1 MSKFFINRPI
11 VAIVIA
17 ILTVIIGVVAF
28 LGLPIAQFPKIVPPE
43 ARITST
49 FVGADAQT
57 VEQSVAT
64 PIEQQLSG
72 VDNLNYMY
80 SINGSDGSLRLTAN
94 FDVAT
99 DPNTDLILT
108 QMRVTQA
115 NPQLPA
121 DVAAFGVTVQK
132 QLTAP
137 LMLVALYSPTDSYDS
152 TFLANYAYININDQL
167 TRVPGIASA
176 TVFGA
181 GQYAMRYW
189 VKPDQ
194 LAKLNITVPEILQAI
209 QSQNTVNPAG
219 LIGGEPAPKGQEF
232 TYSVRAQG
240 RLATPEEFGAI
251 IIRANPDGSTVRLR
265 DVARVEL
272 GAQVYNV
279 MGRFNGKPS
288 AIIAIYQLPGS
299 NALDCANGVKKALTQ
314 LKTRFPQGLDYQV
327 GLDTTQAVSE
337 GVHEISNTIWQAL
350 VLVILVVFVFLQ
362 GWRPT
367 LIPLLAVP
375 VSLVGTFIL
384 FPAFG
389 FSVNTLS
396 LFGLVLAIGLVVDDA
411 IVVVEA
417 VEHHIEEGMTPRAAT
432 LKAMEEV
439 GGPVVAIAIILA
451 AVFIPTAF
459 IPGITGRLYQQF
471 ALTIA
476 ISVIISAFNA
486 LSLSPALCAM
496 LLRPKQKTRGPLG
509 SFYAWFNRVFGRVTD
524 GYVGISRHLIR
535 KSFVS
540 FTVLAGFAVLAL
552 LLGPGLPAAWL
563 PHESPGASGV
573 GHAAASVINAL
584 GKGLPTSFLPEEDQ
598 GYVYV
603 GLQLPNASS
612 LQRTSEVARKV
623 EDVLKNTPGVKSY
636 TSVIGFSLLS
646 TVYNTYSG
654 FFFVNFKPWSERTKD
669 DEHYEAIKA
678 HLNAELRKIPEA
690 NAFAFSPPS
699 IPGVG
704 TAGGFTF
711 VLEDR
716 AGRDVAF
723 LAGNV
728 ARFMEAARK
737 RPELTG
743 ISTTFLPTIPQIFV
757 NVDRDKVLKQGV
769 ALADVYKTLQTF
781 MGGAFVNYFN
791 RFGRQWQVYV
801 EAEGEYRDTPEKLGS
816 YYVRNRDGAMVPL
829 SALTTVERRLGP
841 EFTMRYNLYR
851 SAQINGAAAPGYS
864 SNQAS
869 QALEEV
875 FAQTMPR
882 EMGFD
887 YIGMSYQEKKAQEG
901 VPPAAIFGLSVL
913 FVFLILAALYE
924 SWSLPFSVLLG
935 VPVAVFG
942 AYAAL
947 LARHLSDAKMENDV
961 FAQIGLVM
969 LIGLSAKN
977 AILIVEFARTRYEHG
992 VPLLDAALQGAK
1004 VRLRPILMTSFAFI
1018 LGCVPLWAADGA
1030 GAVARKV
1037 MGTTVIG
1044 GMLAASALAIFLIP
1058 VTFYVIEMWATKGR
1072 PHSTHASA
1080 LHPTVQ
1086 PGTSISGDSPEVSR
1100 GI

>member
-11 VAIVIA
+11 VAIVIS
-17 ILTVIIGVVAF
+17 IITVIVGVVAF
-28 LGLPIAQFPKIVPPE
+28 LSLPIAQFPKIVPPE
-43 ARITST
+43 ARITT
-49 FVGADAQT
+49 TYVGADAQT

-72 VDNLNYMY
+72 VDNLNYMF
-80 SINGSDGSLRLTAN
+80 SINGSDGSLRLSAN
-94 FDVAT
+94 FDVNT

-115 NPQLPA
+115 GPQLPV
-121 DVAAFGVTVQK
+121 DVANFGVTVQK

-137 LMLVALYSPTDSYDS
+137 LMLVALYSPTNSYDS

-194 LAKLNITVPEILQAI
+194 LAKLNLTVNDIITAI

-219 LIGGEPAPKGQEF
+219 TIGGEPAPKGQDF

-240 RLATPEEFGAI
+240 RLTSPEEFGAI

-299 NALDCANGVKKALTQ
+299 NALDCANGVKQAMAK
-314 LKTRFPQGLDYQV
+314 LKLRFPQGLDYEV
-327 GLDTTQAVSE
+327 GLDTTQSVSE
-337 GVHEISNTIWQAL
+337 GVKEISNTLWQAL
-350 VLVILVVFVFLQ
+350 LLVILVVFVFLQ

-375 VSLVGTFIL
+375 VSLIGTFIL

-417 VEHHIEEGMTPRAAT
+417 VEHHIEEGLSPRDAT

-486 LSLSPALCAM
+486 LSLSPALSAM
-496 LLRPKQKTRGPLG
+496 LLRPKGQNRGPLG
-509 SFYAWFNRVFGRVTD
+509 GFYSWFNRAFGRVQE

-535 KSFVS
+535 KSAVS
-540 FTVLAGFAVLAL
+540 FVLLAL
-552 LLGPGLPAAWL
+552 F
-563 PHESPGASGV
+563 
-573 GHAAASVINAL
+573 AAAAL
-584 GKGLPTSFLPEEDQ
+584 WFGKKLPTSFLPEEDQ

-623 EDVLKNTPGVKSY
+623 EEIMKATPGVKNC

-646 TVYNTYSG
+646 TVYNTYSA
-654 FFFVNFKPWSERTKD
+654 FFFVNFKPWSERTSEA
-669 DEHYEAIKA
+669 EHFDAIKA
-678 HLNAELRKIPEA
+678 HLNRELSKIPEGR
-690 NAFAFSPPS
+690 AFAFSPPS

-723 LAGNV
+723 LASNV
-728 ARFMEAARK
+728 SKFMAAAAK
-737 RPELTG
+737 RPEIAGLT
-743 ISTTFLPTIPQIFV
+743 TTFLPSVPQIFV

-801 EAEGEYRDTPEKLGS
+801 AAEGEYRNSPDKLGS
-816 YYVRNRDGAMVPL
+816 YYVRNRAGTMVPL
-829 SALTTVERRLGP
+829 STLTTVENRLGP

-864 SNQAS
+864 SNQAN

-887 YIGMSYQEKKAQEG
+887 YIGMSFQEKKAQEG
-901 VPPAAIFGLSVL
+901 VPPAAIFGLSLL

-942 AYAAL
+942 AYATL
-947 LARHLSDAKMENDV
+947 LARHMENNV

-992 VPLLDAALQGAK
+992 VPLLEAALEGAK
-1004 VRLRPILMTSFAFI
+1004 IRLRPILMTSLAFI
-1018 LGCVPLWAADGA
+1018 FGCIPLWLADGS
-1030 GAVARKV
+1030 GSVARRV
-1037 MGTTVIG
+1037 MGTAVIG
-1044 GMLAASALAIFLIP
+1044 GMFAASALAIFLIP
-1058 VTFYVIEMWATKGR
+1058 VTFFVIEMWATKGQ
-1072 PHSTHASA
+1072 PHSAHKST
-1080 LHPTVQ
+1080 LHPVADRGATPSDAPPAP
-1086 PGTSISGDSPEVSR
+1086 PGH
-1100 GI
+1100 